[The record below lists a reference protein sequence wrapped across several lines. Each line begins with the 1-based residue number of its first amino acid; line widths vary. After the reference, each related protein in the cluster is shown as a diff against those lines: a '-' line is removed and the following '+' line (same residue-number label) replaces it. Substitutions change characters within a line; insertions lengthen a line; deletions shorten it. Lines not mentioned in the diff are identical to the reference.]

1 MEYYKCYDKCYEFLL
16 LINGDFNIPSK
27 SFLLPIKHWEFYGD
41 VIEWNFISQQ
51 PEMITM
57 DPASLNS
64 LLRTYAGVWWLQF
77 VLGSILHDLNGDTTD
92 RGPFLDLK
100 NPASCGSL

>member
-1 MEYYKCYDKCYEFLL
+1 MEYYNRNTLLINGINRRVFYALMEYYKCYDKCYEFLL

-57 DPASLNS
+57 GPASLNS
-64 LLRTYAGVWWLQF
+64 LLRTYAGV
-77 VLGSILHDLNGDTTD
+77 
-92 RGPFLDLK
+92 
-100 NPASCGSL
+100 